1 MKTIQKIFLCV
12 LFIFSLLVCTQ
23 PNVNAASAKISVS
36 NPNPKPGEKV
46 TVTGTA
52 TAGAWN
58 LTLSGNGKSETIYG
72 YTNSNGNS
80 TGTKSITFTA
90 GNAGEKYTFSLNG
103 GMTDINSDKEESV
116 SKTASIVVAKNTAT
130 TNTTTSSNA
139 SNQKTNTASTATTSN
154 SSSDSTTA
162 KEPKFTDV
170 NKTATITAKVNF
182 RSSYSATS
190 SALGKIK
197 EGETVTLIAKGDNG
211 WSKIKYNDKTG
222 YIKTEFLSLTNEGTE
237 TEEENQEETE
247 EIFGLDSLKIKDYE
261 LTPKF
266 STDVYEYT
274 IETTDEIKELEITQ
288 AVANVQTAK
297 VEIKGNENFKLG
309 ENIVT
314 INITDDASDDTAVYT
329 IKVKISEKEEIVEEE
344 PDQTIFN
351 EEVDRI
357 QKDLNLRNWLI
368 RGIIIFVTVII
379 IIMFI
384 LRYRTLKQEEEDDEY
399 NIRDGYVIIDEKF
412 DSQEVDKQKIAKI
425 EQFDEELEKNKDKD
439 IEPPVQPRR
448 MKKSKGKHF

>member
-1 MKTIQKIFLCV
+1 MKTIQKIFLCA
-12 LFIFSLLVCTQ
+12 LFILGMLIFSQTS
-23 PNVNAASAKISVS
+23 VNAASAKISVS
-36 NPNPKPGEKV
+36 NSNPKPGEKV

-72 YTNSNGNS
+72 YTNTNGNS
-80 TGTKSITFTA
+80 TGSKSITFTA

-116 SKTASIVVAKNTAT
+116 SKTASIVVAKNVE
-130 TNTTTSSNA
+130 TTT
-139 SNQKTNTASTATTSN
+139 TT
-154 SSSDSTTA
+154 T

-170 NKTATITAKVNF
+170 NKTATVTAKVNF
-182 RSSYSATS
+182 RSSYSTTS
-190 SALGKIK
+190 AALGKIK
-197 EGETVTLIAKGDNG
+197 EGETVTLLANGDNG

-237 TEEENQEETE
+237 TENQENAE
-247 EIFGLDSLKIKDYE
+247 EVFGLESLKIKDYE

-266 STDVYEYT
+266 TTDIYEYA
-274 IETTDEIKELEITQ
+274 IETTDEIKQLEIIQ

-297 VEIKGNENFKLG
+297 VEINGNENFKLG

-314 INITDDASDDTAVYT
+314 INIADDASDNTAVYT
-329 IKVKISEKEEIVEEE
+329 IKVKILEKEEVIEEE
-344 PDQTIFN
+344 PDQTVFN
-351 EEVDRI
+351 EEIDRI
-357 QKDLNLRNWLI
+357 QKDLNLRKWLI
-368 RGIIIFVTVII
+368 RGIIIFVTIII

-384 LRYRTLKQEEEDDEY
+384 LRYRTVKMEEYDYEY
-399 NIRDGYVIIDEKF
+399 NKRDGYVIIDEKF
-412 DSQEVDKQKIAKI
+412 DSQETDKEKIAKI
-425 EQFDEELEKNKDKD
+425 EQFDEEIEKNKEKD
-439 IEPPVQPRR
+439 IEPTIQPKR